1 MNHYPF
7 ICLRAV
13 SASSRARNWMKPNPL
28 LMLVP
33 VSRIIY
39 PESEGMLLP
48 WLRRTTGTFL

>member
-1 MNHYPF
+1 MIYYPF